1 MSYQKLPIKRS
12 LFGEGPIGVNTAL
25 VDGYLEEQSLLTKA
39 SGNIT
44 QKNYQQQKH
53 HKRNL

>member
-44 QKNYQQQKH
+44 QKNYQQQKY
-53 HKRNL
+53 HKRNP